1 MQKFAKNQ
9 EVFGPSNLEVGPNV
23 RTVRSKCLI
32 GTKRVKMQQLD
43 LSFQNAQK
51 RLKFQRTPYLK
62 VRAPSIF
69 HTHASHP
76 SKKISDLKTVCFS
89 LKIQSELFVL
99 FFRDFS
105 SPKLKGRFQSR

>member
-76 SKKISDLKTVCFS
+76 SKKSQILRLYVFH
-89 LKIQSELFVL
+89 
-99 FFRDFS
+99 
-105 SPKLKGRFQSR
+105 

>member
-1 MQKFAKNQ
+1 MQKFAKNL
-9 EVFGPSNLEVGPNV
+9 EDFGPSNLSYFKQVRMIDLYGPNV
-23 RTVRSKCLI
+23 WLARSGLQ
-32 GTKRVKMQQLD
+32 MQQLD

-76 SKKISDLKTVCFS
+76 SKKSQILRLYVFH
-89 LKIQSELFVL
+89 
-99 FFRDFS
+99 
-105 SPKLKGRFQSR
+105 